1 MAAAPL
7 VIVQSQ
13 ADLVSGGSCSCFVV
27 INHAEMESSVIHREL
42 SCTHMGGTDASSDL
56 AGSEDVCSLNFDD
69 FKSHPHALPPKSK
82 GGAPFSPPLPPL
94 DVVWALTVAC
104 FLFFFVA
111 NVPDAGLDF

>member
-27 INHAEMESSVIHREL
+27 TNHAEMESSVIHREL
-42 SCTHMGGTDASSDL
+42 SCTHLGGTDASSDL
-56 AGSEDVCSLNFDD
+56 AGSEDVCSLNFDG

-94 DVVWALTVAC
+94 ECGVGPDSCLFS
-104 FLFFFVA
+104 FLFCSERA
-111 NVPDAGLDF
+111 